1 MKIFNKF
8 EFNRKTKIVILSII
22 CLLAVLIYFL
32 PDNSNKNQDERISN
46 NTTLKSSAEEDLEKV
61 LSNIKGAGKV
71 KVMITYDNGVEDV
84 FAVNTEKKT
93 DTVSEKSAN
102 GKSKN
107 SETVTESK
115 TLVTFKND
123 NGEEALVI
131 VENEPKVKGVIVVAQ
146 GADNVNVKLD
156 LQKAVETIL
165 QIKSSQVEIFVMK

>member
-1 MKIFNKF
+1 M
-8 EFNRKTKIVILSII
+8 
-22 CLLAVLIYFL
+22 
-32 PDNSNKNQDERISN
+32 
-46 NTTLKSSAEEDLEKV
+46 
-61 LSNIKGAGKV
+61 
-71 KVMITYDNGVEDV
+71 EDV

-102 GKSKN
+102 GNSKN